1 MDMPSLIKIGLL
13 WIAVVASA
21 LAVTHYS
28 HVSRQTYGQLTAMQ
42 REANQ
47 LQVEYGRYLL
57 EQSAVGSLQRLF
69 GFLCRAGP
77 AGYGLP
83 DLLDSLDGTLFAAD
97 PGILSGLGF
106 ALG

>member
-13 WIAVVASA
+13 WIAVVTSA

-57 EQSAVGSLQRLF
+57 EQSAVGSLQRVEMT
-69 GFLCRAGP
+69 ATN
-77 AGYGLP
+77 GLQMRTP
-83 DLLDSLDGTLFAAD
+83 EAD
-97 PGILSGLGF
+97 EIVMIKQ
-106 ALG
+106 

>member
-1 MDMPSLIKIGLL
+1 MPSLIKIGLL

-57 EQSAVGSLQRLF
+57 EQSAVAPTETAYAESQQSL
-69 GFLCRAGP
+69 
-77 AGYGLP
+77 
-83 DLLDSLDGTLFAAD
+83 
-97 PGILSGLGF
+97 I
-106 ALG
+106 

>member
-1 MDMPSLIKIGLL
+1 MSGAYWMKVGLL

-28 HVSRQTYGQLTAMQ
+28 HVSRQTYGHLTAMQ

-57 EQSAVGSLQRLF
+57 EQSAVGSFQRVETTATEGLQMHT
-69 GFLCRAGP
+69 P
-77 AGYGLP
+77 E
-83 DLLDSLDGTLFAAD
+83 AD
-97 PGILSGLGF
+97 EIVMIKQ
-106 ALG
+106 

>member
-1 MDMPSLIKIGLL
+1 MSGAYWVKVGLL

-28 HVSRQTYGQLTAMQ
+28 HVSRQTYGHLTAMQ

-57 EQSAVGSLQRLF
+57 EQSAVGSFQRVETTATEGLQMHT
-69 GFLCRAGP
+69 P
-77 AGYGLP
+77 E
-83 DLLDSLDGTLFAAD
+83 AD
-97 PGILSGLGF
+97 EIVMIKQ
-106 ALG
+106 

>member
-1 MDMPSLIKIGLL
+1 MSGAYWVKVGLL

-28 HVSRQTYGQLTAMQ
+28 HVSLQTYGHLTAMQ

-57 EQSAVGSLQRLF
+57 EQSAVGSFQRVETTATEGLQMHT
-69 GFLCRAGP
+69 P
-77 AGYGLP
+77 E
-83 DLLDSLDGTLFAAD
+83 AD
-97 PGILSGLGF
+97 EIVMIKQ
-106 ALG
+106 

>member
-1 MDMPSLIKIGLL
+1 MPSLIKIGLL

-47 LQVEYGRYLL
+47 LQVE
-57 EQSAVGSLQRLF
+57 
-69 GFLCRAGP
+69 
-77 AGYGLP
+77 
-83 DLLDSLDGTLFAAD
+83 DG
-97 PGILSGLGF
+97 
-106 ALG
+106 

>member
-1 MDMPSLIKIGLL
+1 MSGAYWVKVGLW

-28 HVSRQTYGQLTAMQ
+28 HVSRQTYGHLTAMQ

-57 EQSAVGSLQRLF
+57 EQSAVGSFQRVETTATDGLQMHT
-69 GFLCRAGP
+69 P
-77 AGYGLP
+77 E
-83 DLLDSLDGTLFAAD
+83 AD
-97 PGILSGLGF
+97 EIVMIKQ
-106 ALG
+106 

>member
-1 MDMPSLIKIGLL
+1 MSGAYWAKVGLL

-28 HVSRQTYGQLTAMQ
+28 HVSRQTYGHLTAMQ

-57 EQSAVGSLQRLF
+57 EQSAVGSFQRVETTATEGLQMHT
-69 GFLCRAGP
+69 P
-77 AGYGLP
+77 E
-83 DLLDSLDGTLFAAD
+83 AD
-97 PGILSGLGF
+97 EIVMIKQ
-106 ALG
+106 

>member
-1 MDMPSLIKIGLL
+1 MSNTYWLKVGVL
-13 WIAVVASA
+13 WVAVVASA

-57 EQSAVGSLQRLF
+57 EQSAVGSFQRVETTATEGLQMHT
-69 GFLCRAGP
+69 P
-77 AGYGLP
+77 E
-83 DLLDSLDGTLFAAD
+83 AD
-97 PGILSGLGF
+97 EIVMIKQ
-106 ALG
+106 

>member
-1 MDMPSLIKIGLL
+1 MSGAYWLKIALL

-28 HVSRQTYGQLTAMQ
+28 HVSRQTYGHLTAMQ

-57 EQSAVGSLQRLF
+57 ERSTVGSFQRVETAATDGLQMHT
-69 GFLCRAGP
+69 P
-77 AGYGLP
+77 E
-83 DLLDSLDGTLFAAD
+83 AD
-97 PGILSGLGF
+97 EIVMIKQ
-106 ALG
+106 